1 MMPKVGLLQI
11 ATIYS
16 KTFQQFLAV
25 RSLFGLFMGG
35 VYGNAIA
42 MALEHCPVNAR
53 GLMSGILQQGYSF
66 GYVLAACANLGVG
79 GATETWK
86 TVFWIAAGFSIAVGL
101 ARCLFPES
109 KQFLEA
115 KKNNAHN
122 HVSFATFRR
131 ETGSMLKTEWKMI
144 VYCIILMTWFNFY
157 RYVCSSRFAYG
168 LSLTMSIVTLL
179 KVSLKTLANSFIFRW
194 AQFQALQC

>member
-1 MMPKVGLLQI
+1 MVLNMVILGLLQI

-16 KTFQQFLAV
+16 HTFQQFLAV

-79 GATETWK
+79 GETESWK
-86 TVFWIAAGFSIAVGL
+86 VSDCTLFAIYLTLIVVHRLFSGQELESPSVL
-101 ARCLFPES
+101 VLFES
-109 KQFLEA
+109 A
-115 KKNNAHN
+115 
-122 HVSFATFRR
+122 S
-131 ETGSMLKTEWKMI
+131 
-144 VYCIILMTWFNFY
+144 
-157 RYVCSSRFAYG
+157 
-168 LSLTMSIVTLL
+168 L
-179 KVSLKTLANSFIFRW
+179 KVSNSSKPRKLATKILAPVTFGVRRK
-194 AQFQALQC
+194 

>member
-1 MMPKVGLLQI
+1 MVFNMVILGLLQI

-16 KTFQQFLAV
+16 STFQQFLAV

-79 GATETWK
+79 GETESW
-86 TVFWIAAGFSIAVGL
+86 
-101 ARCLFPES
+101 
-109 KQFLEA
+109 
-115 KKNNAHN
+115 
-122 HVSFATFRR
+122 
-131 ETGSMLKTEWKMI
+131 
-144 VYCIILMTWFNFY
+144 
-157 RYVCSSRFAYG
+157 
-168 LSLTMSIVTLL
+168 
-179 KVSLKTLANSFIFRW
+179 KVSHYAPSKKHTELTSSLDCVLGGSWSLHRYRCATNLLS
-194 AQFQALQC
+194 